1 MADIRASNLTVH
13 AALLLTQ
20 FLTAFMTLATQA
32 VLKEGVNRLVLGCY
46 CLFLA
51 GAVLAVAAFVFE
63 RGRDLRITFGLI
75 LQLLVFGFFVFIIQI
90 LGLVGLSKTSASFVS
105 AMHPLSTVFTAA
117 FAMLFGVEKVKL
129 LSVYGQAKIAGIL
142 VCAGGA
148 ILMILYKG
156 PCVLGLQCSSPSST
170 TPIKSVRT
178 GVEFQVGAFCIV
190 LSSMAA
196 GAMGTFAA
204 KLLEKRPTPVTI
216 LAITFL
222 IGSLVSGT
230 AGFFTIDSSAWR
242 LTGSLVPVVMLIS
255 VLSLSI
261 FPVLMLWSVMRLG
274 PTIVGCYTPVNTLIT
289 SLFSS
294 IFLGSIIGALFIL
307 IGLLLVSW
315 AHEECSK
322 STAEQEAPC
331 SAEPLIEK
339 IEAINLA

>member
-1 MADIRASNLTVH
+1 MADILASNLTVH

-63 RGRDLRITFGLI
+63 S
-75 LQLLVFGFFVFIIQI
+75 VFIIQI

-190 LSSMAA
+190 LSSIAA

-204 KLLEKRPTPVTI
+204 KLLKKRPTPVTI

-230 AGFFTIDSSAWR
+230 AGLFTVDSAAWR

-294 IFLGSIIGALFIL
+294 IFLGRQASKSIIGALLIL
-307 IGLLLVSW
+307 IGLLLATLVSW
-315 AHEECSK
+315 VSIIRFNLV
-322 STAEQEAPC
+322 STDFSDP
-331 SAEPLIEK
+331 K
-339 IEAINLA
+339 DGV